1 MFEHQIIR
9 KFFLLPNF
17 LSTLEK
23 REYLESY
30 KMVTFGRH
38 PFVRLVSTY
47 KDKLI
52 DGNFHDWQK
61 MMNYDKK
68 HPYSVKCSSLLV
80 FFESNH
86 GNSMPIYFNSNVTLC
101 DVLIALLSLGAM

>member
-1 MFEHQIIR
+1 MFEHQIVR

-38 PFVRLVSTY
+38 PFVRLVSAY
-47 KDKLI
+47 KGVI
-52 DGNFHDWQK
+52 DGNIHDWQK

-68 HPYSVKCSSLLV
+68 NPYSVKCLLWQYGLWG
-80 FFESNH
+80 FQTGYIKLERFLPKNQH
-86 GNSMPIYFNSNVTLC
+86 TQRKLMNF
-101 DVLIALLSLGAM
+101 